1 MSKVVLL
8 NIIVKFTSRVD
19 VDPCCRLLVKEH
31 RSIPS
36 CFIASDF
43 LLDESPSV
51 SLISGI
57 PELTEISG
65 DLKEQARKEYLGS
78 FYQKMLNLSWWC

>member
-1 MSKVVLL
+1 
-8 NIIVKFTSRVD
+8 
-19 VDPCCRLLVKEH
+19 
-31 RSIPS
+31 
-36 CFIASDF
+36 
-43 LLDESPSV
+43 V

>member
-78 FYQKMLNLSWWC
+78 FYQKMLSLSWWC